1 MLLTTQL
8 SISQKINIG
17 NVLIFLLALV
27 SIFLVVEIKV
37 KPALI
42 EERKSMIENSQQD
55 MLALVGVK
63 LQQIQQ
69 LTATLA
75 TQSQLLP
82 KDEALFKQLFPPVI
96 DNHGDKAIAGGGIWP
111 EPEAFTPGIAR
122 RSFFWGRDN
131 GQLKYLDDYNL
142 PSGNG
147 YHNESW
153 YQIGRQGQEGRCSWS
168 PAYTDPFTK
177 TPMITCT
184 VPTRSKG
191 LFTGVATID
200 MMLDGIAELLT
211 NYGKAHGGYAF
222 AVDQVGQIIS
232 FPHDVAKPDTNG
244 NLMLLANFAKQ
255 QPWFA
260 PVLTELDKPQAAMML
275 PWDALLGEAA
285 YVSLR
290 RLAASGWTIGLVVPQ
305 SNMVEMAQQMGLFL
319 MFAVGATLA
328 IMLILGWFFFRGVL
342 RGLLLT
348 TAQIQVL
355 ASGNGDVER
364 RLTVHRRDELGSL
377 CQSVNDYADKFK
389 QILQRTQ
396 GAANTLLTRAD
407 ELNTFSRTLGQ
418 EAQALRDENTQLATG
433 AHQMGATSQEVARH
447 AVETE
452 QTVTRLYQEVRCS
465 GDEMDRVIGTM
476 QSLATVIQQ
485 AREAIGN
492 LAQDSTQ
499 VSNMLGVIR
508 DIADQTN
515 LLALNAAIEA
525 ARAGE
530 SGRGFA
536 VVADEV
542 RNLAAKSQRSAVEIE
557 QVLSR
562 LQGTSRQSVSVM
574 GQGQEETD
582 KAVAIARQT
591 HQHLQLVVVAFGEI
605 TERTSQIAV
614 AAEEQE
620 RVTQQMSLQL
630 QKLNQLTDGN
640 ASNVQQLSQ
649 MSNMLADVASQ
660 LTRIEVVR

>member
-1 MLLTTQL
+1 MILNNQL

-17 NVLIFLLALV
+17 NVLIFLLALL
-27 SIFLVVEIKV
+27 SIFFVIETRV

-42 EERKSMIENSQQD
+42 AEREKMIESSQQD
-55 MLALVGVK
+55 MLTLIGSR

-69 LTATLA
+69 LTAALA
-75 TQSQLLP
+75 IQSQLLP
-82 KDEALFKQLFPPVI
+82 KDEVLFKQLFPPVI

-111 EPEAFTPGIAR
+111 EPETFTPGIAR

-131 GQLKYLDDYNL
+131 GQLKYLDDYNS

-153 YQIGRQGQEGRCSWS
+153 YQIGRQGQDGVCKWS

-184 VPTRSKG
+184 VPMHAKG
-191 LFTGVATID
+191 QFMGVTTVD
-200 MMLDGIAELLT
+200 MMLDGIADQLT
-211 NYGKAHGGYAF
+211 QYGKANGGYAF
-222 AVDQVGQIIS
+222 AVDQVGQILS
-232 FPHDVAKPDTNG
+232 FPHNLAKPDIDG
-244 NLMLLANFAKQ
+244 NLMSVTKFAVQ
-255 QPWFA
+255 QPWLA
-260 PVLTELDKPQAAMML
+260 PVVSGLDKEQTAMML
-275 PWDALLGEAA
+275 PHDEILGEAA
-285 YVSLR
+285 YVSLH
-290 RLAASGWTIGLVVPQ
+290 RLPASGWTIGLVVPK
-305 SNMVEMAQQMGLFL
+305 SHMVDMAQQMAWLL
-319 MFAVGATLA
+319 MVAVGTTLA
-328 IMLILGWFFFRGVL
+328 IMLVIGWFFFRGVI

-348 TAQIQVL
+348 TTQIQVL

-364 RLTVHRRDELGSL
+364 RLTVSRRDELGSL
-377 CQSVNDYADKFK
+377 CKSVNDYADKFK
-389 QILQRTQ
+389 QILLRTQ
-396 GAANTLLTRAD
+396 TAANTLQARAG
-407 ELNTFSRTLGQ
+407 ELNTFSNTLRQ
-418 EAQALRDENTQLATG
+418 EAQELRDENTLLATG

-452 QTVTRLYQEVRCS
+452 HTVTRLYKEVRSS
-465 GDEMDRVIGTM
+465 GTEMDLVIGTM
-476 QSLATVIQQ
+476 ESLAKVIQQ

-508 DIADQTN
+508 DISEQTN

-557 QVLSR
+557 KVLSR
-562 LQGTSRQSVSVM
+562 LQATSGHSVSIM

-582 KAVAIARQT
+582 KAVSIARQT
-591 HQHLQLVVVAFGEI
+591 HQHLQSVVTAFSEI

-614 AAEEQE
+614 AAEQQE
-620 RVTQQMSLQL
+620 RVTQEMSHQL

-640 ASNVQQLSQ
+640 AKNVQQLSQ
-649 MSNMLADVASQ
+649 MSNQLSEVAGQ
-660 LTRIEVVR
+660 LTRQD

>member
-1 MLLTTQL
+1 MIFNNQL

-17 NVLIFLLALV
+17 NVLIFLLALL
-27 SIFLVVEIKV
+27 SIFFVIETRV

-42 EERKSMIENSQQD
+42 AEREKMIESSQQD
-55 MLALVGVK
+55 MLALIGSR

-69 LTATLA
+69 LTAALA
-75 TQSQLLP
+75 IQSQLLP

-111 EPEAFTPGIAR
+111 EPETFTPGIAR

-131 GQLKYLDDYNL
+131 GQLKYLDDYNS

-153 YQIGRQGQEGRCSWS
+153 YQIGRQGQDGVCNWS

-184 VPTRSKG
+184 VPMHAKG
-191 LFTGVATID
+191 QFMGVTTVD
-200 MMLDGIAELLT
+200 MMLDGIADQLT
-211 NYGKAHGGYAF
+211 QYGKANGGYAF
-222 AVDQVGQIIS
+222 AVDQVGQILS
-232 FPHDVAKPDTNG
+232 FPHNLAKPDTDG
-244 NLMLLANFAKQ
+244 NLMSVTKFAVQ
-255 QPWFA
+255 QPWLA
-260 PVLTELDKPQAAMML
+260 PVVSGLNKEQTAMML
-275 PWDALLGEAA
+275 SHDEILGEAA
-285 YVSLR
+285 YVSLH
-290 RLAASGWTIGLVVPQ
+290 RLPASGWTIGLVVPK
-305 SNMVEMAQQMGLFL
+305 SHMVDMAQQMAWLL
-319 MFAVGATLA
+319 MVAVGTTLA
-328 IMLILGWFFFRGVL
+328 IMLVLGWFFFRGVI

-364 RLTVHRRDELGSL
+364 RLTVSRRDELGSL

-389 QILQRTQ
+389 QILLRTQ
-396 GAANTLLTRAD
+396 TAANTLQARAG
-407 ELNTFSRTLGQ
+407 ELNAFSNTLRQ
-418 EAQALRDENTQLATG
+418 EAQELRDENTLLATG

-452 QTVTRLYQEVRCS
+452 HTVTRLYKEVRSS
-465 GDEMDRVIGTM
+465 GTEMDLVIGTM
-476 QSLATVIQQ
+476 ESLAKVIQQ

-508 DIADQTN
+508 DISEQTN

-557 QVLSR
+557 KVLSR
-562 LQGTSRQSVSVM
+562 LQATSGHSVSIM

-582 KAVAIARQT
+582 KAVSIARQT
-591 HQHLQLVVVAFGEI
+591 HQHLQSVVTAFSEI

-620 RVTQQMSLQL
+620 RVTQEMGYQL
-630 QKLNQLTDGN
+630 QKLNKLTDGN
-640 ASNVQQLSQ
+640 ANNVRQLSQ
-649 MSNMLADVASQ
+649 MSNQLSDVASQ
-660 LTRIEVVR
+660 LTHQD